1 MRAIY
6 VPVTEPVRRALNDLA
21 ERECRDP
28 RDQATYLIVQG
39 LKLADAAGVPTTESE
54 DAHPSAW
61 TAGCAPSGGQSW

>member
-28 RDQATYLIVQG
+28 RDQATYLIREG
-39 LKLADAAGVPTTESE
+39 LRQAGALNDPKTEASSP
-54 DAHPSAW
+54 AT
-61 TAGCAPSGGQSW
+61 TAGR

>member
-1 MRAIY
+1 VRAIY

-39 LKLADAAGVPTTESE
+39 LKQAGALNDSKTE
-54 DAHPSAW
+54 
-61 TAGCAPSGGQSW
+61 TAGSPATHEVA